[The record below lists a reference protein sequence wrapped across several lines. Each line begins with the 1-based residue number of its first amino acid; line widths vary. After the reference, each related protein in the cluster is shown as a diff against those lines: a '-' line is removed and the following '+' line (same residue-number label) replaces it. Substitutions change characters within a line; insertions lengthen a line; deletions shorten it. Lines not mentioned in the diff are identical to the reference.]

1 MCILTNFY
9 LLQIENKM
17 EDKNVV
23 KEVMDLSDAYPSTNA
38 KVIDKKDLKTEDDE
52 KQKSEK
58 PEAMVPGEKWNSGE
72 KILCFHGPLIYE
84 AKIQTVNTYCAEARI
99 FLRGVL

>member
-1 MCILTNFY
+1 
-9 LLQIENKM
+9 M

-23 KEVMDLSDAYPSTNA
+23 REVMDLSDADPSPNA
-38 KVIDKKDLKTEDDE
+38 KVIDKKDLKVEEDE
-52 KQKSEK
+52 ERNAEK

-84 AKIQTVNTYCAEARI
+84 AKIQTVNTY
-99 FLRGVL
+99 

>member
-1 MCILTNFY
+1 
-9 LLQIENKM
+9 M

-23 KEVMDLSDAYPSTNA
+23 KEVMDLSDADPSPNA
-38 KVIDKKDLKTEDDE
+38 KVIDKKDLKVEDDE
-52 KQKSEK
+52 ERNVEK

-84 AKIQTVNTYCAEARI
+84 AKIQTVNIYWQARSQDFPNRAVQI
-99 FLRGVL
+99 GVL

>member
-1 MCILTNFY
+1 
-9 LLQIENKM
+9 M

-23 KEVMDLSDAYPSTNA
+23 REVMDLSDADPSPKA
-38 KVIDKKDLKTEDDE
+38 KVIDKKDLKVEEDE
-52 KQKSEK
+52 ERNAEK

-84 AKIQTVNTYCAEARI
+84 AKIQTVNTY
-99 FLRGVL
+99 

>member
-1 MCILTNFY
+1 
-9 LLQIENKM
+9 M

-23 KEVMDLSDAYPSTNA
+23 KEVMDLTDADPSPNA
-38 KVIDKKDLKTEDDE
+38 KVIDKKDLKVEDDE
-52 KQKSEK
+52 ERNVEK

-84 AKIQTVNTYCAEARI
+84 AKIQTVNTYWQARSQDFPNRAVQI
-99 FLRGVL
+99 GVL